1 MKKIYILTEEKLEKM
16 IDEKVQAH
24 EKQLNLNLQK
34 KYMEKEINLAN
45 LQSQINPH
53 FLYNALEGIRG
64 QAIVDNVPVIE
75 KISQAL
81 ANYFRYNIS
90 SKSDIVTLK
99 EELNNVENYLSIQQ
113 FRFNNRFE
121 VEMCYETED
130 ADVLETLMPKL
141 TLQPILENA
150 ISHGLEKAKKQ
161 ARIEVR
167 IVKTKKHVTIT
178 ISDNG
183 KGISESGLKAMN
195 DRIKNYN
202 IMSSPEGKHN
212 GIAMPNIDRRIKL
225 MYGDDYGLHISSVLG
240 IGTDVEVYL
249 PFCDN
254 YEQVK

>member
-16 IDEKVQAH
+16 IDEKVKIR
-24 EKQLNLNLQK
+24 EKQMNLKLQK
-34 KYMEKEINLAN
+34 KVMEKEMNLAN

-81 ANYFRYNIS
+81 ASYFRYNIS

-99 EELNNVENYLSIQQ
+99 EELNNVQNYLSIQQ

-121 VEMCYETED
+121 VEICYENED
-130 ADVLETLMPKL
+130 EDVFETLMPKL

-150 ISHGLEKAKKQ
+150 ISHGMESAKKQ
-161 ARIEVR
+161 ARIEIR
-167 IVKTKKHVTIT
+167 IVKTKKHVSIT

-183 KGISESGLKAMN
+183 KGISESGLKDLN
-195 DRIKNYN
+195 ERIKNYN
-202 IMSSPEGKHN
+202 IMRNTEGKHI

-225 MYGDDYGLHISSVLG
+225 MYGDDYGIHISSVLG
-240 IGTDVEVYL
+240 MGTDVEVYL